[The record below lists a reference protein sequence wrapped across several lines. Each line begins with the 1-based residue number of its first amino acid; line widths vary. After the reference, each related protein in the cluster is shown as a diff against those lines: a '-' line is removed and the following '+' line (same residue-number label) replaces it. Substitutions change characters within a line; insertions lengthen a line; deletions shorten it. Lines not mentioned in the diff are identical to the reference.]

1 MFTFDTKEIRNEYNN
16 LATQVDNLNFNPLG
30 LDLITRAKTI
40 SGEDIV
46 QVFSE
51 RHGGVI
57 SAITKVVGNLTFII
71 ILDETN
77 DVMELS
83 PYIHIKEPNGRIV
96 LTWNIKDEI
105 VTFLPNN
112 V

>member
-1 MFTFDTKEIRNEYNN
+1 MFTLDIKALHNEYNTLSALVTKVN
-16 LATQVDNLNFNPLG
+16 RNPLT
-30 LDLITRAKTI
+30 DVIARARKI
-40 SGEDIV
+40 SEEDIV

-57 SAITKVVGNLTFII
+57 NATTKVVGNLLFVI

-77 DVMELS
+77 GVLELS
-83 PYIHIKEPNGRIV
+83 PYIHIKQNGIIV
-96 LTWNIKDEI
+96 MSWNIKDDI
-105 VTFLPNN
+105 VTYLPIN